1 MLNSISIKSK
11 LLYSS
16 LFVAAVMS
24 AILVTSYFVTNSIK
38 IKGEKYDAIILS
50 KDLIAD
56 ILPPPEYIIEAKLV
70 THLMIEATPAELP
83 ALKEKLKVLQ
93 KDYDARQEYWLKSPL
108 EKKAKELLL
117 RSSKEPA
124 EQFFS
129 VTNGEFLAAIDAGD
143 KQKATE
149 ISIQKLKPLYEAH
162 RKAIDDLVVIAN
174 DYVVVDEKEANTM
187 LQNGTVTMTLVGM
200 GGLSITIILLLLVSK
215 GIVGKLK
222 RIENSVKDLE
232 SGDGDLTK
240 RLNIDGQDEIK
251 CVGDLIDK
259 FTDKTREIIS
269 KAQSLA
275 IDGASTSEELLTTS
289 HAIGVRVEETS
300 QAVIQTSSDITPIK
314 QTAQESANELEH
326 ASIEIQQAADTLSSA
341 QISITKT
348 LGKVQQN
355 SQAELEFTAKLL
367 RLNAEA
373 SQVQN
378 ILGTIN
384 DIANQTNLLALNAA
398 IEAARAGEHGRG
410 FAVVADEVR
419 KLAERTQTSLTETN
433 ATINIITQSIN
444 ELCDE
449 MQKNTESEQEVLNEA
464 PITEKAIKD
473 VGLAIARS
481 VSTSKTVAE
490 KALFISSQI
499 GEVAHKIQRVEEVS
513 LLNSKSVEEIV
524 EAIIHLNSIN
534 ANILGEMRT
543 FKV

>member
-149 ISIQKLKPLYEAH
+149 ISIEKLKPLYEAH
-162 RKAIDDLVVIAN
+162 RKAIDDLVVLAS

-187 LQNGTVTMTLVGM
+187 LQNGTVTMTLVGV

-251 CVGDLIDK
+251 SVGDLIDK

-275 IDGASTSEELLTTS
+275 IDGASTSEKLLTTS

-326 ASIEIQQAADTLSSA
+326 ASIEIQQAADTLDSA

-348 LGKVQQN
+348 LSKVQQN

-367 RLNAEA
+367 RLNEEA

-464 PITEKAIKD
+464 PITEKAIKE
-473 VGLAIARS
+473 VSLVISRS
-481 VSTSKTVAE
+481 VNTSKVAAE

-499 GEVAHKIQRVEEVS
+499 GEVVHKIQRVEEVS

>member
-149 ISIQKLKPLYEAH
+149 ISIEKLKPLYEAH
-162 RKAIDDLVVIAN
+162 RQAIDDLVVLAS

-187 LQNGTVTMTLVGM
+187 LQNGTVTMTLVGV

-251 CVGDLIDK
+251 SVGDLIDK

-275 IDGASTSEELLTTS
+275 IDGASTSEKLLTTS

-326 ASIEIQQAADTLSSA
+326 ASIEIQQAADTLDSA

-348 LGKVQQN
+348 LSKVQQN

-367 RLNAEA
+367 RLNEEA

-464 PITEKAIKD
+464 PITEKAIKE
-473 VGLAIARS
+473 VSLVISRS
-481 VSTSKTVAE
+481 VNTSKVAAE

-499 GEVAHKIQRVEEVS
+499 GEVVHKIQRVEEVS

>member
-1 MLNSISIKSK
+1 
-11 LLYSS
+11 
-16 LFVAAVMS
+16 MS

-149 ISIQKLKPLYEAH
+149 ISIEKLKPLYEAH
-162 RKAIDDLVVIAN
+162 RKAIDDLVVLAS

-187 LQNGTVTMTLVGM
+187 LQNGTVTMTLVGV

-251 CVGDLIDK
+251 SVGDLIDK

-275 IDGASTSEELLTTS
+275 IDGASTSEKLLTTS

-326 ASIEIQQAADTLSSA
+326 ASIEIQQAADTLDSA

-348 LGKVQQN
+348 LSKVQQN

-367 RLNAEA
+367 RLNEEA

-464 PITEKAIKD
+464 PITEKAIKE
-473 VGLAIARS
+473 VSLVISRS
-481 VSTSKTVAE
+481 VNTSKVAAE

-499 GEVAHKIQRVEEVS
+499 GEVVHKIQRVEEVS